1 MVVATTVNTRSSVE
15 WATGTGHDRPVPAD
29 ARPPEPFYLPLDGLD
44 GHRFHATFST
54 TGPWFSDAQHVGPP
68 SALLAR
74 ALERCAP
81 REPPLQLSR
90 ITCEVLG
97 PVPAGEVD
105 VYARLVRPGRSI
117 ELLSAEL
124 TAGGR
129 AVLRASAWRTVAG
142 DTAAVEVGAA
152 EPLPPPE
159 RATLREERPPG
170 WLPGYIDALEWRWL
184 RSSLGEPGPGV
195 AWARPRV
202 PLVDGEETSP
212 LERLALVAD
221 SGNGVAA
228 PLDIREWMFV
238 NTEITVH
245 LHRPPMGEWIAVDA
259 STVVGPTGLG
269 TVSAVLHDE
278 RGHTAR
284 ATQSLIVRRR

>member
-1 MVVATTVNTRSSVE
+1 
-15 WATGTGHDRPVPAD
+15 VPAGTSD

-44 GHRFHATFST
+44 GRRFHATFST

-68 SALLAR
+68 SALLTR

-81 REPPLQLSR
+81 REPPLQLAR

-97 PVPAGEVD
+97 PVPAGDVE
-105 VYARLVRPGRSI
+105 VYAQVVRPGRSI
-117 ELLSAEL
+117 ELL
-124 TAGGR
+124 TADLIARGR

-142 DTAAVEVGAA
+142 DTAAVAVGEA
-152 EPLPPPE
+152 EPLAPPE
-159 RATLREERPPG
+159 RATLLEERPAG

-184 RSSLGEPGPGV
+184 RSRLDDPGPGV

-212 LERLALVAD
+212 QQRLALVAD
-221 SGNGVAA
+221 SANGVAA
-228 PLDIREWMFV
+228 PLDIREWIFV
-238 NTEITVH
+238 NTEITMH
-245 LHRPPMGEWIAVDA
+245 LHRPPGGEWIAVDA
-259 STVVGPTGLG
+259 STVIGPTGLG

-278 RGHTAR
+278 RGHTGRVA
-284 ATQSLIVRRR
+284 QSLVVRRR